1 MTTEIN
7 FKIMPSISDDGK
19 QPKYE
24 IDWEKVTQLA
34 IIIVLVGCIAASGNA
49 LPLLGKTLIAQGILK
64 LSEVMA

>member
-1 MTTEIN
+1 
-7 FKIMPSISDDGK
+7 MPSISDDGK